1 MELSPENLVVVGLVA
16 SVVIQGLRLL
26 SNRFGYD
33 APREVVTIV
42 LFAVSVGLA
51 VGFFGLPEVGGSD
64 PSDFAGNLIKAAAA
78 VFGSAALIYN
88 VLLNKVLRPVE

>member
-33 APREVVTIV
+33 APREVVTVV

-51 VGFFGLPEVGGSD
+51 VGFFGLPAVGGSD
-64 PSDFAGNLIKAAAA
+64 PSDFAGSLIKAATA